1 MSDKLVNI
9 KNLNDLA
16 KKLDKRNNDNIAL
29 ISEKINEII
38 ENLDNTFSGDYN
50 DLENRPCYDT
60 RVFETITSPVI
71 FNGDLTDKTIVEI
84 VPEVNTA
91 AAVGNVMYYS
101 VKISDTVPP
110 VINGE
115 LSNFEVTMFDTFD
128 GEKTLQDQDPYINKN
143 DSYISFNDCI
153 FFVYSESIITTYRGE
168 LTLTPG
174 IWLCGMQ
181 DDDGYESY
189 IKNYN
194 MTFLLEGELKKL
206 PSQFV
211 DYMPGKKLEGETF
224 VVSIAQTGSDG
235 YLEQVDN
242 VEQIAEEGSE
252 IFNDYNNNKAIG
264 KFSHSEGTETMAVD
278 TGAHAEGAGTKALGY
293 ASHAEGNQTRA
304 LGNGSHSEG
313 IRSIAIGGA
322 SHSEGYETEA
332 NGERGHVEG
341 ANTKTAR
348 GTYYGHA
355 EGYYTEANGQF
366 ASHAEGYY
374 TKASSSFQHVQGK
387 FNIEDTEEKYAHI
400 VGNGTN
406 NSNRKNAHTLDW
418 NGNAWFAGDV
428 QANNVP
434 YIKSTQTVT
443 ITLAEL
449 QAAYGRDSSENAYI
463 PLSNFVMPES
473 DNLVAT
479 LTVNNFPMT
488 TSLNWAGIL
497 FEIKNSSTFIQ
508 MSLHPDDGGT
518 IFIFYGNIDYITTDI
533 VVTLMEL
540 NTFMDSR
547 MIQPNF
553 VANGS
558 ISLNRFGEIGSGSV
572 AIGRDVESSGIGSFA
587 TGYGTAA
594 RSAGAFV
601 AGVDTE
607 ANAYASSAIG
617 INTIASSE
625 YQHVQGKFNIEDTE
639 NKYAHIVGNGNEY
652 YSSTEHIVTP
662 SNAHT
667 LDWSGNAWFQGNVS
681 VDGTPT
687 NDKDLVTKKYVDNTY
702 LPLTGGLVTG
712 NVQID
717 GNLVNNN
724 NATFNK
730 QVTFNDI
737 ATLGAG
743 ANLAGNEVQINADAL
758 VNNAVST
765 HNQAATF
772 NNTVV
777 FNEQATFSKDLNVAG
792 NVNVTAET
800 GDAWFNGNV
809 SVGAD
814 NKQLATEEFVNTML
828 DGLRLMQITREA
840 YDALETKDPSTLYII
855 I

>member
-16 KKLDKRNNDNIAL
+16 KKLDKRNNDNIAI

-91 AAVGNVMYYS
+91 AAVGNAMYYS

-153 FFVYSESIITTYRGE
+153 FFVYSESIITTYHGE

-406 NSNRKNAHTLDW
+406 NANRKN
-418 NGNAWFAGDV
+418 V
-428 QANNVP
+428 
-434 YIKSTQTVT
+434 
-443 ITLAEL
+443 
-449 QAAYGRDSSENAYI
+449 
-463 PLSNFVMPES
+463 
-473 DNLVAT
+473 
-479 LTVNNFPMT
+479 
-488 TSLNWAGIL
+488 
-497 FEIKNSSTFIQ
+497 
-508 MSLHPDDGGT
+508 
-518 IFIFYGNIDYITTDI
+518 
-533 VVTLMEL
+533 
-540 NTFMDSR
+540 
-547 MIQPNF
+547 
-553 VANGS
+553 
-558 ISLNRFGEIGSGSV
+558 
-572 AIGRDVESSGIGSFA
+572 
-587 TGYGTAA
+587 
-594 RSAGAFV
+594 
-601 AGVDTE
+601 
-607 ANAYASSAIG
+607 
-617 INTIASSE
+617 
-625 YQHVQGKFNIEDTE
+625 
-639 NKYAHIVGNGNEY
+639 
-652 YSSTEHIVTP
+652 
-662 SNAHT
+662 HT

-743 ANLAGNEVQINADAL
+743 ANLAGNEVQINADALVNNSPSTHNQAATFNEDAIFNKNVTFGEDAVLSGNKVQIDANTLVNNAVSTHNQAATFNGETTFNSPTTLGAGANLAGNEVQINANTL